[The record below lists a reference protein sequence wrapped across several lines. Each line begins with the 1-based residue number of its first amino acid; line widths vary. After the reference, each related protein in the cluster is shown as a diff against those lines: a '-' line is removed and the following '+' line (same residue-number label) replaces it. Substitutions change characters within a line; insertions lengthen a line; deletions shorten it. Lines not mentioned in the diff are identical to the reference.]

1 MQINNY
7 IGEVIMQITD
17 LGKKSINQN
26 LLLVLLT
33 ALFTILTML
42 TSYNPIWANIPINVV
57 IPIIVLLKL
66 KTVFFEKLKLSTLV
80 LMRALIVFAALGF
93 LNGQLYVKIVLIFL
107 AINIMEATLTD
118 LKRKKYFNVVTGLLL
133 TVSILAMNGTWFGK
147 YYDASLQTSLG
158 TVLWWIAYT
167 IWNWF
172 FVTNEFSPSIA
183 KYHIGVLVSPIIGVL
198 VTMNPGLW
206 LIFRANSLTIAGFIQ
221 IAKKQIWE
229 KSFKNQKF
237 TVFVETTQKNN
248 VQLLFM
254 LINIALI
261 VASVLL

>member
-1 MQINNY
+1 
-7 IGEVIMQITD
+7 MQITD

-33 ALFTILTML
+33 ALFTILAML

-147 YYDASLQTSLG
+147 YYDANLPTSLG

-183 KYHIGVLVSPIIGVL
+183 KYHIGVLASPIIGVL
-198 VTMNPGLW
+198 ITMNPGLW

-221 IAKKQIWE
+221 ISKKQIWE
-229 KSFKNQKF
+229 KSLKNQKF

-254 LINIALI
+254 IINITLI

>member
-1 MQINNY
+1 
-7 IGEVIMQITD
+7 MQITD

-147 YYDASLQTSLG
+147 YYDASLPTSLG

-261 VASVLL
+261 AASVLL

>member
-1 MQINNY
+1 
-7 IGEVIMQITD
+7 MQITD

-147 YYDASLQTSLG
+147 YYDANLPTSLG

-183 KYHIGVLVSPIIGVL
+183 KYHIGVLASPIIGVL
-198 VTMNPGLW
+198 ITMNPGLW

-229 KSFKNQKF
+229 KSLKNQKF

-254 LINIALI
+254 IINITLI

>member
-1 MQINNY
+1 MQT
-7 IGEVIMQITD
+7 TD

-33 ALFTILTML
+33 ALFTILAML

-57 IPIIVLLKL
+57 IPTIVLLKL

-93 LNGQLYVKIVLIFL
+93 LNGHLYVKIVLIFL
-107 AINIMEATLTD
+107 AINIIEATLTD

-133 TVSILAMNGTWFGK
+133 TVSILAMTGTWFGK
-147 YYDASLQTSLG
+147 YYDANLPTSLG

-183 KYHIGVLVSPIIGVL
+183 KYHIGVLASPIIGVL
-198 VTMNPGLW
+198 ITMNPGLW

-221 IAKKQIWE
+221 IAKKQTWE
-229 KSFKNQKF
+229 KSLKNQKF
-237 TVFVETTQKNN
+237 SVFVETTQKNSI
-248 VQLLFM
+248 QLLFM
-254 LINIALI
+254 IINIALI
-261 VASVLL
+261 AASVLL